1 LGTDLSGVVLELLN
15 VELLGAV
22 LGVVSSVPVDL
33 LDGVGAVSID
43 GEPGLATVSEEA
55 LLVDTES
62 GGVTALR
69 NGTGVG
75 DGHAEGSNRV
85 LNDIEVL
92 ESGGDTVL
100 GGE

>member
-1 LGTDLSGVVLELLN
+1 
-15 VELLGAV
+15 
-22 LGVVSSVPVDL
+22 
-33 LDGVGAVSID
+33 
-43 GEPGLATVSEEA
+43 VSEEA